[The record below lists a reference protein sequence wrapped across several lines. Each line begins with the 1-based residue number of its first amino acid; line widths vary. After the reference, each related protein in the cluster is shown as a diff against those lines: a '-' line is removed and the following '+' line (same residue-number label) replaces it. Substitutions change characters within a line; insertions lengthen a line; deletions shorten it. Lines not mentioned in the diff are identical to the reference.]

1 MKYPIEIL
9 EHYWNFHEFKPQQE
23 AIIEAVLANEDC
35 IALLPTG
42 GGKSICFQIPA
53 LIREGICIVVSP
65 LIALMQDQ
73 VNTLNAK
80 GIKAMALTSGFS
92 YDDIDRMLDNC
103 IYGDYKFLYLSPERL
118 QQDLVQQR
126 IKQMNVNLIAVDEA
140 HCISQWGHD
149 FRPAYRDIKLLRT
162 LHPSVNVIGLTASA
176 TSKVVVDISEQL
188 DCIDPQVFKTSF
200 RKSNLAYL
208 SLECEDK
215 LFRTV
220 QVLKKYSGTSIIY
233 VRNRKA
239 TLEISSYLNKIG
251 IPSGYYHGGL
261 SSKEKETQFGLWTSN
276 SNQVMVATNAFGM
289 GIDKADVQSVI
300 HHNLPES
307 LESYYQE
314 AGRGGRNGER
324 AYAVILINSADELD
338 SKNKYLNSLPDI
350 KYLKNVYKRLCNYFQ
365 ISYGEGVDSVHN
377 FNFKLFCSTY
387 KLPSLLT
394 YNALKTLDRTSIISL
409 EERFKNSAF
418 IKILIKNSALFEYLE
433 KHPKKALIMKV
444 ILRAHEG
451 VFDHLTEI
459 SIQDIIKKTKLN
471 EVEVSATLDSLNKAE
486 IIAFESSKTD
496 AKITFIEPREDDKT
510 IHRISKIIKQQH
522 ALKKTQLQSV
532 FDYVKNDGICKS
544 HKLLSYF
551 EETDSLVCG
560 ICSSCL
566 ESLKNNSFTEK
577 DAQSVLSLLR
587 NNDLSSRKIEVLTT
601 FDSHKLITILS
612 DLMER
617 DLIEISDKNTYKLKA
632 L

>member
-1 MKYPIEIL
+1 MKHPIEIL
-9 EHYWNFHEFKPQQE
+9 EHYWNFSKFKPEQE
-23 AIIEAVLANEDC
+23 SIIKAVLANEDC

-80 GIKAMALTSGFS
+80 GIKAMTLTSGFS

-103 IYGDYKFLYLSPERL
+103 IYGNYKFLYLSPERL
-118 QQDLVQQR
+118 QQNSVQQR

-149 FRPAYRDIKLLRT
+149 FRPAYRDIKLIRT

-176 TSKVVVDISEQL
+176 TSKVIEDISEQL
-188 DCIDPQVFKTSF
+188 ECINPQIFKTSF
-200 RKSNLAYL
+200 RRANLAYL

-215 LFRTV
+215 LFRSV
-220 QVLKKYSGTSIIY
+220 QILKKYNGTSIIY
-233 VRNRKA
+233 VRNRKT
-239 TLEISSYLNKIG
+239 TLEISNYLNKIG
-251 IPSGYYHGGL
+251 ISSGYYHGGL

-289 GIDKADVQSVI
+289 GIDKANVQTVI

-307 LESYYQE
+307 VESYYQE
-314 AGRGGRNGER
+314 AGRAGRNGDK
-324 AYAVILINSADELD
+324 AYAVILINGSDELD
-338 SKNKYLNSLPDI
+338 SKNKYLNSLPNI

-365 ISYGEGVDSVHN
+365 ISYGEGVGSVHS
-377 FNFKLFCSTY
+377 FNFKRFCSTY
-387 KLPSLLT
+387 KLPYLLT
-394 YNALKTLDRTSIISL
+394 YNALKTLDRTNIISL

-418 IKILIKNSALFEYLE
+418 IKILINNSSLFEYLE
-433 KHPKKALIMKV
+433 KHQKKALVMTV
-444 ILRAHEG
+444 ILRRYEG
-451 VFDHLTEI
+451 VFDHSTEI
-459 SIQDIIKKTKLN
+459 SVQDIVKKTKLN
-471 EVEVSATLDSLNKAE
+471 EAEVSMILSSLNKSK
-486 IIAFESSKTD
+486 IIAFELSKTD
-496 AKITFIEPREDDKT
+496 GIITFIEPREDDKT
-510 IHRISKIIKQQH
+510 IHKISKVIKQQQ
-522 ALKKTQLQSV
+522 ALKKNQLQSV
-532 FDYVKNDGICKS
+532 FEYVKNDGVCKS

-551 EETDSLVCG
+551 EETDSSVCG

-566 ESLKNNSFTEK
+566 KSIKNKSFNEA
-577 DAQSVLSLLR
+577 DVQSILSLLK
-587 NNDLSSRKIEVLTT
+587 NCDLSSRKIEVFTN
-601 FDSHKLITILS
+601 FDSDKLITILS
-612 DLMER
+612 DLMKR
-617 DLIEISDKNTYKLKA
+617 GLIEMTEKNTYKLKA

>member
-1 MKYPIEIL
+1 MKHPIEIL
-9 EHYWNFHEFKPQQE
+9 EHYWNFSKFKPEQE
-23 AIIEAVLANEDC
+23 SIIEAVLANEDC

-53 LIREGICIVVSP
+53 LIREGICIVISP

-103 IYGDYKFLYLSPERL
+103 IYGNYKFLYISPERL

-176 TSKVVVDISEQL
+176 TSKVIEDISEQL
-188 DCIDPQVFKTSF
+188 DCIDPQIFKTSF
-200 RKSNLAYL
+200 RRANLAYL

-220 QVLKKYSGTSIIY
+220 QVLKKYTGTSIIY

-239 TLEISSYLNKIG
+239 TLEISNYLNKIG
-251 IPSGYYHGGL
+251 ISSGYYHGGL
-261 SSKEKETQFGLWTSN
+261 SAKEKETQFGLWTSN

-289 GIDKADVQSVI
+289 GIDKANVQTVI

-314 AGRGGRNGER
+314 AGRAGRNGER

-418 IKILIKNSALFEYLE
+418 IKILIKNSILFEYLE
-433 KHPKKALIMKV
+433 KHPKKALVMKV
-444 ILRAHEG
+444 ILRGHEG
-451 VFDHLTEI
+451 IFDHSTEI
-459 SIQDIIKKTKLN
+459 SVQDIIKKTKLN
-471 EVEVSATLDSLNKAE
+471 EVEVSTILSSLNKAE

-532 FDYVKNDGICKS
+532 FDYVINDGICKS

-566 ESLKNNSFTEK
+566 NSLKNKSFTEK
-577 DAQSVLSLLR
+577 DAQSVLSLLK

-617 DLIEISDKNTYKLKA
+617 NLIEITEKNTYKLKA

>member
-1 MKYPIEIL
+1 MKHPIEIL
-9 EHYWNFHEFKPQQE
+9 EHYWNFSKFKPQQE

-92 YDDIDRMLDNC
+92 FEDIYRMLDNC
-103 IYGDYKFLYLSPERL
+103 IYGNYKFLYLSPERL

-149 FRPAYRDIKLLRT
+149 FRPAYREIKLLRT

-176 TSKVVVDISEQL
+176 TSKVIEDISIQL
-188 DCIDPQVFKTSF
+188 DCIDPQIFQTSF
-200 RKSNLAYL
+200 RRSNLAYL

-215 LFRTV
+215 LFKTV
-220 QVLKKYSGTSIIY
+220 QVLKKYTGTSIIY

-251 IPSGYYHGGL
+251 VSSGFYHGGL

-289 GIDKADVQSVI
+289 GIDKANVQTVI

-314 AGRGGRNGER
+314 AGRAGRNGEK
-324 AYAVILINSADELD
+324 AYAVILINSSDELD

-350 KYLKNVYKRLCNYFQ
+350 KFLKNVYKRLCNYFQ
-365 ISYGEGVDSVHN
+365 ISYGEGVNTVHN
-377 FNFKLFCSTY
+377 FNFKIFCSTY
-387 KLPSLLT
+387 QLPSLLT

-433 KHPKKALIMKV
+433 NHPKKALVMKV
-444 ILRAHEG
+444 ILRSHEG
-451 VFDHLTEI
+451 VFDHSTEI
-459 SIQDIIKKTKLN
+459 SVQDITKKTKLN
-471 EVEVSATLDSLNKAE
+471 EAEVYAILNSLNKAE

-510 IHRISKIIKQQH
+510 IHMISKIIEQQQV
-522 ALKKTQLQSV
+522 LKKTQLQSV
-532 FDYVKNDGICKS
+532 FEYVKNDGICKS

-551 EETDSLVCG
+551 EESDSLVCG

-566 ESLKNNSFTEK
+566 KNLKNKSFKEI
-577 DAQSVLSLLR
+577 DAQSILLLLR
-587 NNDLSSRKIEVLTT
+587 NSDLSSRKIEVLTT
-601 FDSHKLITILS
+601 FDSDKLIALLT

-617 DLIEISDKNTYKLKA
+617 DLIEMTEKNTYKLKT

>member
-1 MKYPIEIL
+1 MKHPIELL
-9 EHYWNFHEFKPQQE
+9 EHYWNFSEFKPQQE

-53 LIREGICIVVSP
+53 LIRDGICIVVSP
-65 LIALMQDQ
+65 LVALMQDQ
-73 VNTLNAK
+73 VNNLNAK

-103 IYGDYKFLYLSPERL
+103 VFGNYKFLYLSPERL
-118 QQDLVQQR
+118 QQELVQQR

-176 TSKVVVDISEQL
+176 TSNVIDDISEQL
-188 DCIDPQVFKTSF
+188 DFISPQVFKTSF
-200 RKSNLAYL
+200 KRSNLAYL
-208 SLECEDK
+208 SLECQDK
-215 LFRTV
+215 HFRTV

-251 IPSGYYHGGL
+251 ITSGYYHGGL
-261 SSKEKETQFGLWTSN
+261 NAKEKETQFGLWTSN
-276 SNQVMVATNAFGM
+276 TNQVMVATNAFGM
-289 GIDKADVQSVI
+289 GIDKANVQTVI
-300 HHNLPES
+300 HHSLPES

-314 AGRGGRNGER
+314 AGRAGRNGEK
-324 AYAVILINSADELD
+324 AYAVILRNSSDETE

-350 KYLKNVYKRLCNYFQ
+350 NYLKNVYKRLCNYFQ

-387 KLPSLLT
+387 KLPSLIT
-394 YNALKTLDRTSIISL
+394 YNALKILDQTSIISL

-418 IKILIKNSALFEYLE
+418 IKIIIKNSALFNYLE
-433 KHPKKALIMKV
+433 KHPKQALVMKV
-444 ILRAHEG
+444 ILRSREG
-451 VFDHLTEI
+451 LFDHTTEI
-459 SIQDIIKKTKLN
+459 SIQEIINKTKLS
-471 EVEVSATLDSLNKAE
+471 ETKVIELLSKLHKVEV
-486 IIAFESSKTD
+486 IQFESSKTD

-510 IHRISKIIKQQH
+510 IHRISKIIKQQQ
-522 ALKKTQLQSV
+522 ALKRRQLQSV
-532 FDYVKNDGICKS
+532 FDYIKNDGICKS

-551 EETDSLVCG
+551 EETDSSSCG

-566 ESLKNNSFTEK
+566 ESSKNKPLTEK
-577 DAQSVLSLLR
+577 DVELIMSLLKKEE
-587 NNDLSSRKIEVLTT
+587 LSSRKIEVLTT
-601 FDSHKLITILS
+601 FESSKLANLLTELLERKLIEMT
-612 DLMER
+612 ER
-617 DLIEISDKNTYKLKA
+617 NTYKLKA

>member
-53 LIREGICIVVSP
+53 LIKEGICIVVSP

-239 TLEISSYLNKIG
+239 TLEISTYLNKIE
-251 IPSGYYHGGL
+251 ISSGYYHGGL
-261 SSKEKETQFGLWTSN
+261 SAKEKETQFGLWTSN

-418 IKILIKNSALFEYLE
+418 VKILIKNSALFEYLE

>member
-1 MKYPIEIL
+1 MKHPIEIL
-9 EHYWNFHEFKPQQE
+9 EHYWNFSKFKPEQE
-23 AIIEAVLANEDC
+23 SIIEAVLANQDC

-53 LIREGICIVVSP
+53 LIREGICIVISP

-103 IYGDYKFLYLSPERL
+103 IYGNYKFLYISPERL

-149 FRPAYRDIKLLRT
+149 FRPAYRDIKSLRT

-176 TSKVVVDISEQL
+176 TSKVIEDISEQL
-188 DCIDPQVFKTSF
+188 DCIDPQIFKTSF
-200 RKSNLAYL
+200 RRANLAYL

-220 QVLKKYSGTSIIY
+220 QVLKKYTGTSIIY

-239 TLEISSYLNKIG
+239 TLEISTYLNKIG
-251 IPSGYYHGGL
+251 ISSGYYHGGL
-261 SSKEKETQFGLWTSN
+261 SAKEKETQFGLWTSN

-314 AGRGGRNGER
+314 AGRAGRNGER

-365 ISYGEGVDSVHN
+365 ISYGEGVDSVHS

-433 KHPKKALIMKV
+433 KHPKKALVMKV
-444 ILRAHEG
+444 ILRGHEG
-451 VFDHLTEI
+451 VFDHSTEI
-459 SIQDIIKKTKLN
+459 SVQDIIKKTKLN
-471 EVEVSATLDSLNKAE
+471 EVEVSAILNSLNKAE

-522 ALKKTQLQSV
+522 ALKKIQLQSV

-566 ESLKNNSFTEK
+566 NSLKNKSVTEK

-617 DLIEISDKNTYKLKA
+617 DLIEITEKNTYKLKA

>member
-1 MKYPIEIL
+1 MKHPIELL
-9 EHYWNFHEFKPQQE
+9 EHYWNFSEFKPQQE

-53 LIREGICIVVSP
+53 LIRDGICIVVSP
-65 LIALMQDQ
+65 LVALMQDQ
-73 VNTLNAK
+73 VNNLNAK

-103 IYGDYKFLYLSPERL
+103 VFGNYKFLYLSPERL

-162 LHPSVNVIGLTASA
+162 LHPSINVIGLTASA
-176 TSKVVVDISEQL
+176 TSKVIDDISEQL
-188 DCIDPQVFKTSF
+188 DFISPQVFKTSF
-200 RKSNLAYL
+200 KRSNLAYL
-208 SLECEDK
+208 SLECQDK
-215 LFRTV
+215 HFRTV

-251 IPSGYYHGGL
+251 ITSGYYHGGL
-261 SSKEKETQFGLWTSN
+261 NAKEKETQFGLWTSN
-276 SNQVMVATNAFGM
+276 TNQVIVATNAFGM
-289 GIDKADVQSVI
+289 GIDKANVQTVI
-300 HHNLPES
+300 HHSLPES

-314 AGRGGRNGER
+314 AGRAGRNGEK
-324 AYAVILINSADELD
+324 AYAVILRNSSDETE

-350 KYLKNVYKRLCNYFQ
+350 NYLKNVYKRLCNYFQ

-387 KLPSLLT
+387 KLPSLIT
-394 YNALKTLDRTSIISL
+394 YNALKILDQTSIISL

-418 IKILIKNSALFEYLE
+418 IKIIIKNSALFNYLE
-433 KHPKKALIMKV
+433 KHPKQALVMKV
-444 ILRAHEG
+444 ILRSHEG
-451 VFDHLTEI
+451 LFDHTTEI
-459 SIQDIIKKTKLN
+459 SIQEIINKTKLS
-471 EVEVSATLDSLNKAE
+471 ETKVVELLSKLHKVEV
-486 IIAFESSKTD
+486 IQFESSKTD

-510 IHRISKIIKQQH
+510 IHRISKIIKQQQ
-522 ALKKTQLQSV
+522 ALKRRQLQSV
-532 FDYVKNDGICKS
+532 FDYIKNDGICKS

-551 EETDSLVCG
+551 EETDSLSCG

-566 ESLKNNSFTEK
+566 ESSKNKPLTEK
-577 DAQSVLSLLR
+577 DVELIMSLLKKEE
-587 NNDLSSRKIEVLTT
+587 LSSRKIEVLTIFESSKLANLLT
-601 FDSHKLITILS
+601 ELLERKLIEMT
-612 DLMER
+612 ER
-617 DLIEISDKNTYKLKA
+617 NTYKLKA